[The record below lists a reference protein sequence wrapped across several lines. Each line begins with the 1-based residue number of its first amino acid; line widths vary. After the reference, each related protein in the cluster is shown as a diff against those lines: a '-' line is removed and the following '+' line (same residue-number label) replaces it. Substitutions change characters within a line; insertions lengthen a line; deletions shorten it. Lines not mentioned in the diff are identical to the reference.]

1 MTAKSRAPLPDP
13 PDIRHLA
20 RRSLADAAER
30 LEAPRLSDRAVHA
43 VRKELKRTRAMLRL
57 MRTGLGEQAYRR
69 DNAELRDV
77 ARSLSG
83 VRDSRVLLDT
93 LQGLSRPRDGG
104 ATGTGQSDLRAQLR
118 REHACARRLLHD
130 EAAAVQR
137 ARPVLRAVRER
148 LGPGHARP
156 YRWSVLETG
165 LRRVYARA
173 RHALRRVRAHP
184 SAENLHELRKQTKYL
199 WHQLQALAAPRDRR
213 DGARIEATHRLSDL
227 LGDDHNLAVLR
238 HKTLDA
244 PLKPGAR
251 QRLLAR
257 IDAGRAR
264 RIRQALVLA
273 SRTLRDP
280 PAVFTARVMH
290 RSTRD

>member
-1 MTAKSRAPLPDP
+1 MTAKTRAPLPDP
-13 PDIRHLA
+13 PDVRQLA
-20 RRSLADAAER
+20 RRSLADATAW
-30 LEAPRLSDRAVHA
+30 LEAPRLPDRAVHA

-57 MRTGLGEQAYRR
+57 MRAGLGERAYRR

-93 LQGLSRPRDGG
+93 LQGLSRHRDGG
-104 ATGTGQSDLRAQLR
+104 ASGGGQTDLRKQLR
-118 REHACARRLLHD
+118 REHACARRLLQE
-130 EAAAVQR
+130 EAAAVLR
-137 ARPVLRAVRER
+137 ARPVLRAVRDR
-148 LGPGHARP
+148 LGSGDSGI
-156 YRWSVLETG
+156 YRWSVLEAG

-173 RHALRRVRAHP
+173 RHALRRVRARS

-213 DGARIEATHRLSDL
+213 DGARVAATHRLSDL

-238 HKTLDA
+238 HKALEA

-251 QRLLAR
+251 QRLVAR
-257 IDAGRAR
+257 IDAERAR
-264 RIRQALVLA
+264 RIRQALALA
-273 SRTLRDP
+273 SRIYRDT
-280 PAVFTARVMH
+280 PAVFAARVM
-290 RSTRD
+290 RRTARE